1 VEVGTQMA
9 LDIFLKIIIVKF
21 KVIKMTLPEYI
32 QTEFGI
38 VPDDVQLD
46 QIREIVRGTD
56 RLDIYSKLQKMNK
69 FRNQLGFSNIPN
81 PTMNNKN
88 IFK

>member
-1 VEVGTQMA
+1 
-9 LDIFLKIIIVKF
+9 
-21 KVIKMTLPEYI
+21 MTLSEYI

-38 VPDDVQLD
+38 VPDEVQLE
-46 QIREIVRGTD
+46 QIREIVRNEIIKSG
-56 RLDIYSKLQKMNK
+56 LQIKPYT
-69 FRNQLGFSNIPN
+69 GPN